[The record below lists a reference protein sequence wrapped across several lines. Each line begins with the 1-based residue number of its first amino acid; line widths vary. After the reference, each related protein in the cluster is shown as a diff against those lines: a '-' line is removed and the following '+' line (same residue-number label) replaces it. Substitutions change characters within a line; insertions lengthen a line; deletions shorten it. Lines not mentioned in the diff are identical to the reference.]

1 MLCGPDESAEKST
14 IACMRWIGTDRTQ
27 FLNERQQ
34 RKCHL
39 MIACRDFGGSVSVP
53 VIVGYLLIFSI
64 CEQTFKD

>member
-39 MIACRDFGGSVSVP
+39 MIACRDFSGKCIRSCDIRVFANF
-53 VIVGYLLIFSI
+53 LNL
-64 CEQTFKD
+64 